1 MSSSIEILER
11 TRANILKLIEE
22 AAAEVE
28 RERLQLEQQAGAA
41 IEQATTLASTA
52 DAYQQGR
59 IDERMR
65 IQILINLQRQTLR
78 RGGLNA
84 ISLETLSRMIE
95 E

>member
-22 AAAEVE
+22 AAADVE

-41 IEQATTLASTA
+41 IEHATSLASTA
-52 DAYQQGR
+52 DAYKQGR
-59 IDERMR
+59 MDERMR
-65 IQILINLQRQTLR
+65 IQVLINAQRQMLG
-78 RGGLNA
+78 RGGVNA